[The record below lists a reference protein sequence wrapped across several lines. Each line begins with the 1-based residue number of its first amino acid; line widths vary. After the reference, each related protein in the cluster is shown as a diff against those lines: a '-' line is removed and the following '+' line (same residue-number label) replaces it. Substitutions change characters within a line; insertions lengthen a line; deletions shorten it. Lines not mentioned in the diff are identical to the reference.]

1 MKTNILVLQA
11 LDGSIKVLDNV
22 EGFYYIGSDIVFV
35 KFLDGGE
42 RYYSNYK
49 VYTKEVKKC

>member
-49 VYTKEVKKC
+49 VYTK